1 MTCINTI
8 TLKARPDDE
17 PAAPDTETRVI
28 HSHPHSPSPVDI
40 KAFID
45 ERPISAMQWLLVAL
59 CFLIVASDGID
70 VAMMGFIAPPIVH
83 DWHLARS
90 SFGFVMSAAPLGLVA
105 GALLAGP
112 SSDRFGRKT
121 VLVASVLVFGIGSLL
136 TAATQDVTQMV
147 AMRLLT
153 GIGLGAAMPNAT
165 TLVAEYVPQRRR
177 SLLITSMFI
186 GFGVGSALVGFV
198 AGWLI
203 PRFGWRSVV
212 VFGGVVPLALVPALL
227 VALPESARLMLVNGK
242 PAECIARTLE
252 RVCRCVF
259 APGTRFVSPEPV
271 LVSRRPTGVLF
282 ERGYALKTASLW
294 VTYFMGLMVIY
305 LITGWLP
312 MLIKDSGLP
321 VTEAANITAMFQTG
335 GIAGAILAGWA
346 MDRFA
351 PVPVI
356 ALAYFGGAVCMVG
369 VSGVGPAVGSTPGPL
384 ALWMLAA
391 GFFMNGAQ
399 TGLNAFAPACY
410 PTAVR
415 ATGVSWM
422 LGVGRL
428 GSIVGSASG
437 GVLVGLGLGFGP
449 LIGALAVPAVCAALA
464 ILPSALRRRD
474 GAAHAQP
481 VHTIEEV

>member
-1 MTCINTI
+1 M
-8 TLKARPDDE
+8 
-17 PAAPDTETRVI
+17 I
-28 HSHPHSPSPVDI
+28 HSNPHSPIQVDI

-70 VAMMGFIAPPIVH
+70 VAMMGFIAPPIVY

-90 SFGFVMSAAPLGLVA
+90 SFGLVMSSAPLGLVA

-112 SSDRFGRKT
+112 SSDRLGRKT
-121 VLVASVLVFGIGSLL
+121 VLVASVLLFGIGSLL
-136 TAATQDVTQMV
+136 SAATQDVTQMM
-147 AMRLLT
+147 AMRFLT

-212 VFGGVVPLALVPALL
+212 LFGGVVPLALVPALR
-227 VALPESARLMLVNGK
+227 VALPESARLMLINGK
-242 PAECIARTLE
+242 PAEHIARTLQ

-259 APGTRFVSPEPV
+259 AAGTRFVAPEPV

-294 VTYFMGLMVIY
+294 VTYFMGLLVIY

-321 VTEAANITAMFQTG
+321 ITEAANITAMFQTG

-356 ALAYFGGAVCMVG
+356 AMAYFGGAVCMVG
-369 VSGVGPAVGSTPGPL
+369 VSGAGPMSGSL
-384 ALWMLAA
+384 SLWMLAA

-449 LIGALAVPAVCAALA
+449 LIGVLAVPAACAALA
-464 ILPSALRRRD
+464 ILPSAVRVRD
-474 GAAHAQP
+474 SAATPAP
-481 VHTIEEV
+481 TAPSASAHTIEEV